1 MPLTSDAALRP
12 QMPAQQTALSAPAT
26 VGAAGGKM
34 SGTSGAM
41 ASSAASGAPSAAGAS
56 SLAGTQAASGTQGMS
71 GVQAASGTAPLSG
84 ATPAPG
90 TASASGASASAG
102 ALSPASPQGS
112 PSSAS
117 PQGTSSP
124 ASPQGSSSPG
134 GEEGNAA
141 EASEPESGRE
151 VKILPLVPEESYV
164 DDSRLPEGEG
174 AAEPLDEEF
183 LLVEPESEAELQER
197 LAAQQGEKEKEPLS
211 LKDFRGTL
219 SDSIR
224 SKLRQLEEGE
234 ADEGR
239 DEYWDEVL
247 TGNPDTVP
255 DHVRSITGADDASLP
270 FSEREYRLCSAIN
283 RSWAVDYLGLTRE
296 SLRSSWGSCRAAL
309 ADALGVSNNEQEI
322 FAALSL
328 RHREVPRRRLL
339 RRVFEKSYLAGL
351 EGKDFPPPV
360 EEEVMAGGVMDEELR
375 RQSQELSRAAYRQGD
390 STRQKWLP
398 LAKHAA
404 RSLDFFSAVEE
415 DVFYQ
420 PRGLSALPA
429 MKTTLEQMS
438 ELDEHDRQIVLHV
451 TRSLFEKKKPE
462 NLLPTMGRAFQRGR
476 VNLGAGLVNLAGQTS
491 AVLFQQPARFFDGW
505 VGRNSRRAS
514 EKTER
519 YVQIFNELKNL
530 QQNEVQPLDLR
541 KGAGWAEHLLVEAA
555 EATPMAVLSCCGGV
569 GFGTVLCSSVG
580 DSVAEA
586 RRRAPEG
593 SRELQLCAG
602 VLAGAVQA
610 GIFRGINRVGGKVLE
625 NSIAGLMKARGAG
638 MSRFSMAG
646 LNFLSGA
653 SLEGARQL
661 LAGKAAA
668 GADLG
673 MQELAARLEGTASN
687 INWEEFGSSFVDIE
701 TNMREAARVLPFI
714 LIGSGKLTL
723 RHFRSERSI
732 LGDEGYILREWGI
745 DEKARRAIMQE
756 QNRDKRSEMLRLEL
770 QRSYRWQSPE
780 FRHEAAR
787 ALRLLNLDYFEG
799 FRDEEVVREFLQ
811 LPSEGSKVVR
821 SEYENLNMEEAGREP
836 SHGMS
841 RFERGNFRQ
850 EKMKEVFDLWNSWWR
865 RSHIRE
871 HTASSL
877 LDRAKADYVYWDK
890 PTLERIGAYQEDIRK
905 GNDVVPYR
913 MRNTGVYAPFA
924 EAERRALLRDRVA
937 ETHDLSYQFL
947 MNVYS
952 LDSLLANPSSSS
964 TTKARV
970 EATRNIFLGEIG
982 KAVLRSVMGMSR
994 SESLDQ
1000 LDSYFSNYYLRRG
1013 YRGFPAAWMKSFS
1026 PKIWNHLPEKAADYA
1041 NPSWWNQTDIMQTF
1055 RIVSGGRSCASALM
1069 DLLPMTDDF
1078 QTALSRGMS
1087 PARAMEHLLVRELG
1101 YDSSSLKGYP
1111 TNELE
1116 ASRNVTDYRRYTR
1129 DNAHLFRLYQQMT
1142 GVELESQSD
1151 ASGVEYYRVLRPDG
1165 RYTRWHR
1172 GAPRALNDLA
1182 ANTSLRFVPFG
1193 EGHYRWMQQL
1203 SSAEDLDLLRLNQMY
1218 AGEFSGYDQLCGIAT
1233 RELASMW
1240 MDTSTTMQPGVSA
1253 LQLRKIFP
1261 RLHRV
1266 NDATSP
1272 AARRSAVR
1280 DSLEEPASETPMGDL
1295 EAVPYTGVTPLA
1307 LIQGRSYTY
1316 WTHMLNSYR
1325 VSEGEARDFLVRQG
1339 VSVPEELSRHE
1350 LIENLTH
1357 FTTHYFL
1364 SNLNRMDVPDSVRR
1378 WYATAAFCP
1387 PPGAPPVERFGRKS
1401 TLPSGEK
1408 GLKLMNWANRRVA
1421 LELREMAPEVSRMR
1435 ERYATSG
1442 LENDSFFEVFSKVF
1456 DVDARQQYEQ
1466 GWGFHLG
1473 GDRVLLQGQPYAW
1486 ELVNEPLRIWKRL
1499 SPEEKLDVCRQ
1510 TQRFFLQ
1517 KVPGSERGDELANGQ
1532 REAQGNERRDS
1543 RKNARS
1549 AAPEKRSKQPAEEP
1563 SDEAQRAAVEAAV
1576 SNLDAVLK
1584 DYPELH
1590 RYALPG
1596 MDSNRLYM
1604 LTLQESRPGMGR
1616 WDEPTREPVPTYRQT
1631 EMQPG
1636 FKMEIV
1642 EEVPAFVKEDAR
1654 VLPALRFLGGLRSLV
1669 TELPCATPEGIWW
1682 KQRVYGGEQGMH
1694 PAGLEQWKASRPLE
1708 PMLRLLEKIDGRK
1721 GRAVEICGVR
1731 VRGLNPEELDLSEL
1745 NAITVY
1751 HSGAR
1756 EPFTYR
1762 LMPGETEAGLAA
1774 ARTPYIVHSR
1784 YGFLSND
1791 QQPIEDITHQPES
1804 IIRLQDFWPI
1814 KRRLYS
1820 ESTLRTLAERNS
1832 WMNTAPYHESSERES
1847 FQYKYQC
1854 GRHRHE
1860 RDADAP
1866 VRGFRLHARHQ
1877 ESGAGGALLRSGTDA
1892 ESGTHSA
1899 AGYLLPEFRHQH
1911 REACSGGEKASGRPG
1926 GSAAHHRDHEGLPD

>member
-1 MPLTSDAALRP
+1 MP
-12 QMPAQQTALSAPAT
+12 SASAS
-26 VGAAGGKM
+26 VGAA
-34 SGTSGAM
+34 
-41 ASSAASGAPSAAGAS
+41 
-56 SLAGTQAASGTQGMS
+56 
-71 GVQAASGTAPLSG
+71 
-84 ATPAPG
+84 
-90 TASASGASASAG
+90 
-102 ALSPASPQGS
+102 
-112 PSSAS
+112 SSAS
-117 PQGTSSP
+117 PQRASSP
-124 ASPQGSSSPG
+124 E
-134 GEEGNAA
+134 GEKGKAA
-141 EASEPESGRE
+141 EASASESGRE
-151 VKILPLVPEESYV
+151 VKILPLVPEEPYV

-174 AAEPLDEEF
+174 AEVPLDEEF
-183 LLVEPESEAELQER
+183 LLVEPESEAERQER
-197 LAAQQGEKEKEPLS
+197 LAAQQGEREKEPLS
-211 LKDFRGTL
+211 LKDFRGSL

-224 SKLRQLEEGE
+224 SKLQQLEEGE

-360 EEEVMAGGVMDEELR
+360 DEEAMAGGVMDEELR

-415 DVFYQ
+415 EVFYQ

-476 VNLGAGLVNLAGQTS
+476 VNLGTGLVNLAGQTS
-491 AVLFQQPARFFDGW
+491 AVLFRQPAKFFDGW
-505 VGRNSRRAS
+505 LGRNSRRAS
-514 EKTER
+514 EKTEQ

-541 KGAGWAEHLLVEAA
+541 KEAGWAEHLLVESA

-653 SLEGARQL
+653 SLEGAKQL
-661 LAGKAAA
+661 MAGKAAA

-770 QRSYRWQSPE
+770 RRSHRWKCPD

-821 SEYENLNMEEAGREP
+821 SEYENLNMEEAGKEP

-877 LDRAKADYVYWDK
+877 LNGAKADYVYWDK
-890 PTLERIGAYQEDIRK
+890 PTLERIGAYQEDIRM

-952 LDSLLANPSSSS
+952 LDSLLANPSSASA
-964 TTKARV
+964 TNARV

-982 KAVLRSVMGMSR
+982 KAVLRSVMGMPR

-1013 YRGFPAAWMKSFS
+1013 YRGFPALWMKSYS
-1026 PKIWNHLPEKAADYA
+1026 TKIWKRLPENAADYA
-1041 NPSWWNQTDIMQTF
+1041 NPSWWNQTDLMQTF
-1055 RIVSGGRSCASALM
+1055 RIVSGARSCASALM

-1087 PARAMEHLLVRELG
+1087 PAKAMEHLLVRELG
-1101 YDSSSLKGYP
+1101 YDSSVLKGYP
-1111 TNELE
+1111 TKELA
-1116 ASRNVTDYRRYTR
+1116 ASRNVTDFRRYTR
-1129 DNAHLFRLYQQMT
+1129 DNARLFRLYQQMT
-1142 GVELESQSD
+1142 GVELESQRD

-1165 RYTRWHR
+1165 RHTRWHQ
-1172 GAPRALNDLA
+1172 GAPRALNDMVTHEA
-1182 ANTSLRFVPFG
+1182 LRFVPFG
-1193 EGHYRWMQQL
+1193 EGHYRWLQQL
-1203 SSAEDLDLLRLNQMY
+1203 SSAEDLDLSRLNQLG
-1218 AGEFSGYDQLCGIAT
+1218 ADEFTGYDQLCGIAT

-1240 MDTSTTMQPGVSA
+1240 MDTSTTMQPGISTIE
-1253 LQLRKIFP
+1253 LRKIFP
-1261 RLHRV
+1261 RLRRV

-1272 AARRSAVR
+1272 VAERDAAQTSLTEQ
-1280 DSLEEPASETPMGDL
+1280 DSEIPTGNS
-1295 EAVPYTGVTPLA
+1295 EAVTYTGVTPLS
-1307 LIQGRSYTY
+1307 LIQGRSYIY
-1316 WTHMLNSYR
+1316 WTRMLNSSR
-1325 VSEGEARDFLVRQG
+1325 VSESEARDFLVRQG
-1339 VSVPEELSRHE
+1339 VNVPESLSRHE
-1350 LIENLTH
+1350 LIANLTH

-1364 SNLNRMDVPDSVRR
+1364 SNLNRMEVPDSVRR

-1387 PPGAPPVERFGRKS
+1387 PPGAPPMERFGRRS
-1401 TLPSGEK
+1401 TLPTGEK
-1408 GLKLMNWANRRVA
+1408 GLRLMNWANRRVA

-1442 LENDSFFEVFSKVF
+1442 LEQDPFFEPFSKVF
-1456 DVDARQQYEQ
+1456 DVDVRQQYEQ
-1466 GWGFHLG
+1466 GWCFHLG
-1473 GDRVLLQGQPYAW
+1473 GNRGLLQGQPYVW
-1486 ELVNEPLRIWKRL
+1486 NLMNEPLRTWKVL
-1499 SPEEKLDVCRQ
+1499 SPEEQLDVRRQ
-1510 TQRFFLQ
+1510 TRRFFL
-1517 KVPGSERGDELANGQ
+1517 EN
-1532 REAQGNERRDS
+1532 AQGNERSEALKSLQREALEEGTDE
-1543 RKNARS
+1543 AL
-1549 AAPEKRSKQPAEEP
+1549 EEP
-1563 SDEAQRAAVEAAV
+1563 PDEALDEAQRAAVEAEV

-1596 MDSNRLYM
+1596 ADSNRLYM
-1604 LTLQESRPGMGR
+1604 LTLEESRPGMGR
-1616 WDEPTREPVPTYRQT
+1616 WDEPTREPVPTYRQE
-1631 EMQPG
+1631 EMQAG
-1636 FKMEIV
+1636 FKLESVDEI
-1642 EEVPAFVKEDAR
+1642 PSFVKEDAR

-1669 TELPCATPEGIWW
+1669 SELPCATPEGIWW
-1682 KQRVYGGEQGMH
+1682 KQRVYGGEQGEH
-1694 PAGLEQWKASRPLE
+1694 PTGLKKWKASPPLV

-1721 GRAVEICGVR
+1721 GRAVEVCGVR

-1751 HSGAR
+1751 HSKAR
-1756 EPFTYR
+1756 KAFTYR
-1762 LMPGETEAGLAA
+1762 LMPGETESELAA
-1774 ARTPYIVHSR
+1774 ARTPYVVHSR
-1784 YGFLSND
+1784 YGFFSNAH
-1791 QQPIEDITHQPES
+1791 QFIEDISQQPLA

-1832 WMNTAPYHESSERES
+1832 WTTLRHIMNCRKGNHFNTEIGADGIGMSEMLMRLCEDSAFMRGIRNLEPEELSYGQALTLNLARILLLGTCYPNSITCIRRLVREVRRL
-1847 FQYKYQC
+1847 QANPAEQQ
-1854 GRHRHE
+1854 GIIE
-1860 RDADAP
+1860 TMRD
-1866 VRGFRLHARHQ
+1866 FRIDEEDIFLP
-1877 ESGAGGALLRSGTDA
+1877 ESGLAPGERSRP
-1892 ESGTHSA
+1892 
-1899 AGYLLPEFRHQH
+1899 LFR
-1911 REACSGGEKASGRPG
+1911 RPITPAPG
-1926 GSAAHHRDHEGLPD
+1926 DE

>member
-1 MPLTSDAALRP
+1 MIHQEPQQESEQMPLTSDAALRP

-26 VGAAGGKM
+26 VGEAGEKM
-34 SGTSGAM
+34 SEASGAM
-41 ASSAASGAPSAAGAS
+41 ASSAASGAPSS
-56 SLAGTQAASGTQGMS
+56 AGTQATTGTQAMPS
-71 GVQAASGTAPLSG
+71 GVQAEAGSEPLSG
-84 ATPAPG
+84 APSTP
-90 TASASGASASAG
+90 GASVSVG
-102 ALSPASPQGS
+102 VP
-112 PSSAS
+112 PS
-117 PQGTSSP
+117 TSQ
-124 ASPQGSSSPG
+124 QGSSSSQGFFSPG

-151 VKILPLVPEESYV
+151 TEILPLVSEESYI

-174 AAEPLDEEF
+174 VEEPLDEKF
-183 LLVEPESEAELQER
+183 LLVEPDSEAELQER
-197 LAAQQGEKEKEPLS
+197 LDSQQGEKEKKPLS
-211 LKDFRGTL
+211 LKDFKGTL
-219 SDSIR
+219 SDSFR
-224 SKLRQLEEGE
+224 SKLQQLEEGE
-234 ADEGR
+234 SDEGR

-255 DHVRSITGADDASLP
+255 DYVRSITGADDASLP

-328 RHREVPRRRLL
+328 RQREVPRRRLL

-351 EGKDFPPPV
+351 EGKEFPPPV
-360 EEEVMAGGVMDEELR
+360 EESGVMDEELR
-375 RQSQELSRAAYRQGD
+375 RRSLELSRVAYRQGD

-398 LAKHAA
+398 LAERAA

-415 DVFYQ
+415 EVFYQ

-491 AVLFQQPARFFDGW
+491 AVLLQQPARFFDGW

-514 EKTER
+514 EKVDK
-519 YVQIFNELKNL
+519 YMLIFNELKGL
-530 QQNEVQPLDLR
+530 QQNEIQPLDLR
-541 KGAGWAEHLLVEAA
+541 KEAGWAEHLLVEAA
-555 EATPMAVLSCCGGV
+555 EATPAAVLSCCGGM
-569 GFGTVLCSSVG
+569 GFGAVLCGSVG

-653 SLEGARQL
+653 SLEGAKQL

-714 LIGSGKLTL
+714 LIGSGKLSL

-732 LGDEGYILREWGI
+732 LGDDGYILREWGI

-756 QNRDKRSEMLRLEL
+756 QNRDKKSEMLRLEL
-770 QRSYRWQSPE
+770 QRSYRWKCPE
-780 FRHEAAR
+780 FRREAAR

-821 SEYENLNMEEAGREP
+821 SEYENLNMEEAGKEP

-850 EKMKEVFDLWNSWWR
+850 KKMEEVFDLWNSWWR

-877 LDRAKADYVYWDK
+877 LNRSNADYEYWDK
-890 PTLERIGAYQEDIRK
+890 PTLERIGAYQEDIRL

-952 LDSLLANPSSSS
+952 LDSLLANPSSASA
-964 TTKARV
+964 TKARV

-1000 LDSYFSNYYLRRG
+1000 LDSYFCNYYLRRG
-1013 YRGFPAAWMKSFS
+1013 YRGYPAVWMKPYSS
-1026 PKIWNHLPEKAADYA
+1026 RIWSYLPKRAADYA
-1041 NPSWWNQTDIMQTF
+1041 NPSWWNQTDLMQTF
-1055 RIVSGGRSCASALM
+1055 RIVTGARSCASALM

-1087 PARAMEHLLVRELG
+1087 PAKAMEHLLVRELG
-1101 YDSSSLKGYP
+1101 YDSSVLKGYP
-1111 TNELE
+1111 SSELE
-1116 ASRNVTDYRRYTR
+1116 ASRNVTDFRRYTR
-1129 DNAHLFRLYQQMT
+1129 DNARLFRLYQQMT
-1142 GVELESQSD
+1142 GIELESQSD
-1151 ASGVEYYRVLRPDG
+1151 ASGAEYYRVLRPDG
-1165 RYTRWHR
+1165 RHTRWHR
-1172 GAPRALNDLA
+1172 GALRALNDLV

-1203 SSAEDLDLLRLNQMY
+1203 SSAEDLDLSRLNQTY

-1233 RELASMW
+1233 RELSSKW
-1240 MDTSTTMQPGVSA
+1240 MNTSTTMQPGISA
-1253 LQLRKIFP
+1253 IELRKIFP
-1261 RLHRV
+1261 RLRRV
-1266 NDATSP
+1266 NDTTSLVEEH
-1272 AARRSAVR
+1272 AAEV
-1280 DSLEEPASETPMGDL
+1280 PTGNT

-1307 LIQGRSYTY
+1307 LIQGRAYIY
-1316 WTHMLNSYR
+1316 WKHVLNSSR
-1325 VSEGEARDFLVRQG
+1325 VSEREAGDFLMRQG
-1339 VSVPEELSRHE
+1339 VSVPENLSRRE
-1350 LIENLTH
+1350 LIANLTH

-1364 SNLNRMDVPDSVRR
+1364 SNLNRMDVPDTVRR

-1387 PPGAPPVERFGRKS
+1387 PPGTPPMERFGRRS
-1401 TLPSGEK
+1401 SLPGGEK
-1408 GLKLMNWANRRVA
+1408 GLKLMNWANRSVA

-1435 ERYATSG
+1435 EHYATSG
-1442 LENDSFFEVFSKVF
+1442 LENDSFFGIFSKVF
-1456 DVDARQQYEQ
+1456 DGEAQQQYEQ
-1466 GWGFHLG
+1466 GWSFHLG
-1473 GDRVLLQGQPYAW
+1473 GNRGLLHGRPYAW
-1486 ELVNEPLRIWKRL
+1486 ELMNEPLRIWKRL
-1499 SPEEKLDVCRQ
+1499 SPEEQLDVYRQ
-1510 TQRFFLQ
+1510 TRRFFLMNA
-1517 KVPGSERGDELANGQ
+1517 E
-1532 REAQGNERRDS
+1532 GNERREALENMRRDAS
-1543 RKNARS
+1543 
-1549 AAPEKRSKQPAEEP
+1549 EEGVDETLGKP
-1563 SDEAQRAAVEAAV
+1563 LDEAQRAAVEAEM
-1576 SNLDAVLK
+1576 SNLDTVLK

-1590 RYALPG
+1590 RYALSG
-1596 MDSNRLYM
+1596 TNTNTLYH
-1604 LTLQESRPGMGR
+1604 LTLEEPQPGMGR
-1616 WDEPTREPVPTYRQT
+1616 WDEPIREPVPTYRQ
-1631 EMQPG
+1631 EAMQPG
-1636 FKMEIV
+1636 FNLEIV
-1642 EEVPAFVKEDAR
+1642 DEIPAFVKEDAR

-1682 KQRVYGGEQGMH
+1682 KQRVYGGKRGEH
-1694 PAGLEQWKASRPLE
+1694 PAGLKEWKASRPLV
-1708 PMLRLLEKIDGRK
+1708 PMLRMLKKIYSRK
-1721 GRAVEICGVR
+1721 GRAVEICGIR
-1731 VRGLNPEELDLSEL
+1731 VRGLAPEELDLSEL

-1751 HSGAR
+1751 HSDTR

-1762 LMPGETEAGLAA
+1762 LMPGETEAKLSA
-1774 ARTPYIVHSR
+1774 ARSPYIVHSR
-1784 YGFLSND
+1784 YGFLSNAH
-1791 QQPIEDITHQPES
+1791 QPIEDISQQPCA

-1814 KRRLYS
+1814 KRRLYR
-1820 ESTLRTLAERNS
+1820 ESTLRTLSERNS
-1832 WMNTAPYHESSERES
+1832 WMTLRHIMNCRKGKRFNTEIGADGIGMSEMLMRLCEDSAFMRGIKNLEPEELSRGQALTLNLARILLLGTCYPNSFTCIGRLIRELRRLQFTPEDQRS
-1847 FQYKYQC
+1847 II
-1854 GRHRHE
+1854 E
-1860 RDADAP
+1860 TMRD
-1866 VRGFRLHARHQ
+1866 FRIDEEDVFLP
-1877 ESGAGGALLRSGTDA
+1877 ESGLA
-1892 ESGTHSA
+1892 
-1899 AGYLLPEFRHQH
+1899 P
-1911 REACSGGEKASGRPG
+1911 GEKRRPLFRR
-1926 GSAAHHRDHEGLPD
+1926 SITPAHSDE